1 MTRRSIEFGAVDRG
15 SDKGSIMPMTT
26 ILVVFLMFGAWALVS
41 ATQQWAVRRDTHAV
55 AAAAARAG
63 AQGDPTSL
71 RSGGVID
78 EAAAIERAQAIISVS
93 GYSGDVF
100 VDGLTV
106 TVTVTA
112 EVGYS
117 FPAPGFPET
126 VSGSATAVAQR
137 GVNGQEGG

>member
-1 MTRRSIEFGAVDRG
+1 MRRRSIELQPGVDSSDRG
-15 SDKGSIMPMTT
+15 SVMPMTT

-41 ATQQWAVRRDTHAV
+41 ATQQWSVRRDAHAV

-93 GYSGDVF
+93 GYSGDVS
-100 VDGLTV
+100 VDGATV
-106 TVTVTA
+106 TVTVSA
-112 EVGYS
+112 GVGYA

-126 VSGSATAVAQR
+126 VRGSATAVAQR